1 VIATLNDRLTR
12 IERQRGDDGERRNQ
26 VEADAAWVISKIAAL
41 AAASKAVVPT
51 QGDRV
56 RWIAFSERFSAETA
70 HLA

>member
-1 VIATLNDRLTR
+1 MATLNNRLTR

-51 QGDRV
+51 QEDRV
-56 RWIAFSERFSAETA
+56 RWIAFSDRFMLRTGRGA
-70 HLA
+70 